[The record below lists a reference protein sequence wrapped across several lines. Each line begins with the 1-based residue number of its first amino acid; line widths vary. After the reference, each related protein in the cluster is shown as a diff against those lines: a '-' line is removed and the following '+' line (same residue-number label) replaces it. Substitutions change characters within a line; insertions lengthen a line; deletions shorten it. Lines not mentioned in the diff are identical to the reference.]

1 MPGPLDG
8 LKVLEIAEAIAGPY
22 AAMALGDAGAD
33 VTKVESLDGDR
44 SREWGSHRRGDFGAV
59 YAGLNRNKRS
69 IALDPDTTESHQVVR
84 RLAEQADVVIVDVGW
99 DDRIGLTFDE
109 VQQVNPRAVYLSI
122 SEWGPKGPWAN
133 QPPYGELAAQL
144 ASEATLSLGMIGEK
158 PVRQG
163 TDVGSMYA
171 AIYGIQAVSSALLAR
186 GRTGRGQRI
195 DVSLFGA
202 LIAMRSTLWV
212 ALSNPDYW
220 WGFHLDSYIKPP
232 DHGYACKDGQRI
244 FFSLARMTPD
254 SRQTLHAELGGLPWL
269 DSEPRRQLF
278 MEDRGGGTGR
288 YGYLVADLWEKAF
301 STKTAEEMIEL
312 VRRLGGW
319 AFPLNDYQTLFSSEQ
334 VAAVGMVEEME
345 YPGSGTRRTM
355 APPWEFAAT
364 PASIRRAPPALGA
377 HTSEILAEAG
387 LDG

>member
-1 MPGPLDG
+1 MAGPLDG

-33 VTKVESLDGDR
+33 VTKLESLDGDR
-44 SREWGSHRRGDFGAV
+44 SREWGSRTRGDYGAV

-69 IALDPDTTESHQVVR
+69 IALDPSTDESKEAVR
-84 RLAEQADVVIVDVGW
+84 RLAKEADVIIVDVGW
-99 DDRIGLTFDE
+99 DKKIGLTFE
-109 VQQVNPRAVYLSI
+109 EAQAVNPRAVYFSI
-122 SEWGPKGPWAN
+122 SEWGTKGPWAN

-144 ASEATLSLGMIGEK
+144 ASEATLSLGVIGEK

-163 TDVGSMYA
+163 TDIGSMYA
-171 AIYGIQAVSSALLAR
+171 GVYGVQAISAALLAR
-186 GRTGRGQRI
+186 ERTGKGQRI
-195 DVSLFGA
+195 DVSLFGV

-232 DHGYACKDGQRI
+232 DHGYACKDGKSI
-244 FFSLARMTPD
+244 FFSLARMTPEM
-254 SRQTLHAELGGLPWL
+254 RETLHEELGGLPWL
-269 DSEPRRQLF
+269 ESEPRKELF

-288 YGYLVADLWEKAF
+288 YGYLVTDLWEKAF
-301 STKTAEEMIEL
+301 STKTADEMIEL

-319 AFPLNDYQTLFSSEQ
+319 AFPLNDYQTLFDSEQ

-345 YPGSGTRRTM
+345 YPGDGTKRTM
-355 APPWEFAAT
+355 TPPWEFSET
-364 PASIRRAPPALGA
+364 PASIRRPPPALGA
-377 HTSEILAEAG
+377 HTKEILAEAG
-387 LDG
+387 L